1 MQVKLSRKDQEF
13 ILQEENDGWTL
24 ISCFKIDDRGIRI
37 EENISED
44 DRYWW
49 TDDVNRQVIDFGY
62 TMTVINDYHKQE
74 KETNNDKK
82 DYYEYDISRYPPI
95 N

>member
-13 ILQEENDGWTL
+13 ILQEEDNGWKL
-24 ISCFKIDDRGIRI
+24 ISCIKIDDRGIRV

-44 DRYWW
+44 DKHWW

-62 TMTVINDYHKQE
+62 TMTVINDY
-74 KETNNDKK
+74 KK
-82 DYYEYDISRYPPI
+82 
-95 N
+95 

>member
-74 KETNNDKK
+74 KRNK
-82 DYYEYDISRYPPI
+82 
-95 N
+95 

>member
-1 MQVKLSRKDQEF
+1 MRIKLSRKDQEF
-13 ILQEENDGWTL
+13 VLQEEDNGWQL
-24 ISCFKIDDRGIRI
+24 ISCIKTDDRGIRI

-62 TMTVINDYHKQE
+62 TMTVINNLK
-74 KETNNDKK
+74 
-82 DYYEYDISRYPPI
+82 
-95 N
+95 